1 MEDITF
7 SLFKGYADT
16 LPADA
21 TLSEIIRM
29 IRQDPTV
36 KLHTL
41 KHRYYASQ
49 GNAAAADKE
58 KSSCPCFSV
67 AVRFQGGKRKRHIC
81 GWTSVGLVDIDH
93 LEKAALPELLKRIVA
108 DPHTLLTYTTISGA
122 GIRILYRVEHDE
134 NTLQRAVAS
143 PLDEDA
149 YLASEAHYRAAFLL
163 ANDYYARLLGV
174 ECDLKCKNSTRLC
187 GLAHDPELFFNP
199 DALPLRAEVVPKIRK
214 RMRNYRLE
222 RAVTTARKE
231 LEAQGVTYEPHQHN
245 DYIMRMGYLLNRY
258 GIDQDQATE
267 WALNTFTGYDGDIAG
282 IFRSCYLQT
291 EEFGT
296 KVPTTG
302 KNHARQPLAGVAE
315 IEDFLSGQGSFRR
328 NVITGKYEVDFTRE
342 NREEDFRAPDLEAD
356 QIQTYFRRPLPG
368 EAAVFITTAQIISR
382 ISGGI
387 RQLMSPAKVNQLMK
401 KLGFEAVRSG
411 NKRGYLV
418 VELTLDQ
425 VNQNRS
431 ALGHYLRDEC
441 CSES

>member
-16 LPADA
+16 LPAEA

-122 GIRILYRVEHDE
+122 GIRILYRMEHDE

-143 PLDEDA
+143 PLDENA
-149 YLASEAHYRAAFLL
+149 YLASEAQYRATFLL

-199 DALPLRAEVVPKIRK
+199 DALPFRAEVVPKIRK

-296 KVPTTG
+296 LSPSTG
-302 KNHARQPLAGVAE
+302 KDNARQPLAGVAE
-315 IEDFLSGQGSFRR
+315 IEDFLAQ
-328 NVITGKYEVDFTRE
+328 
-342 NREEDFRAPDLEAD
+342 L
-356 QIQTYFRRPLPG
+356 QISVTYFCSIGLY
-368 EAAVFITTAQIISR
+368 F
-382 ISGGI
+382 
-387 RQLMSPAKVNQLMK
+387 
-401 KLGFEAVRSG
+401 
-411 NKRGYLV
+411 LV
-418 VELTLDQ
+418 
-425 VNQNRS
+425 
-431 ALGHYLRDEC
+431 
-441 CSES
+441 

>member
-122 GIRILYRVEHDE
+122 GIRILYRMEHDE

-149 YLASEAHYRAAFLL
+149 YLASEAQYRATFLL

-199 DALPLRAEVVPKIRK
+199 DALPFRAEVVPKIRK

-231 LEAQGVTYEPHQHN
+231 LEAQGVNYEPHQHN

-302 KNHARQPLAGVAE
+302 KDHVRQPLAGVAE
-315 IEDFLSGQGSFRR
+315 IEDFLCGQGSFRR

-342 NREEDFRAPDLEAD
+342 NREEDFREVDDHIVNSLWARMSK
-356 QIQTYFRRPLPG
+356 TNSR
-368 EAAVFITTAQIISR
+368 VR
-382 ISGGI
+382 ISDL
-387 RQLMSPAKVNQLMK
+387 RNVLESEFVADYNPFQLYFD
-401 KLGFEAVRSG
+401 G
-411 NKRGYLV
+411 
-418 VELTLDQ
+418 LDPWDGQ
-425 VNQNRS
+425 TDYI
-431 ALGHYLRDEC
+431 G
-441 CSES
+441 